1 MSTTNCVRYR
11 VEHATEYRYAAFV
24 QTARHLLHLSPRHC
38 TWQEVS
44 SHRLQIDPLPA
55 MQTSGR
61 DSFGN
66 DIVHIELTTPH
77 NDLRVDSTVELS
89 VGARPWVSRLNNPLS
104 WEAAYATLD
113 YRAGPLDDALRD
125 ALMMRFE
132 SPGVRVKR
140 ELELYALPSFTAGRP
155 LIDACRDLMQRIHV
169 EFLYD
174 PSATEVGT
182 SVLEVLQNKRGVC
195 QDFAHLMIGCLRA
208 MGLAA
213 RYVSGYLRTHQ
224 PNGLPQLVGADASHA
239 WVAVFVPDLGWVEF
253 DPTNNCLADQ
263 RYLVLGWGRDFGDV
277 SPIKGVIQGGGN
289 HELAVGVTVTALD
302 EV

>member
-1 MSTTNCVRYR
+1 MNTRYR
-11 VEHATEYRYAAFV
+11 VEHATEYRYTAFV
-24 QTARHLLHLSPRHC
+24 QTARHLLHLSPRRC
-38 TWQEVS
+38 PWQEVY
-44 SHRLQIDPLPA
+44 SHQLYIDPMPA
-55 MQTSGR
+55 LRTAGY

-66 DIVHIELTTPH
+66 EIVHIELTTPH
-77 NDLRVDSTVELS
+77 NYLRVDSTVELS
-89 VGARPWVSRLNNPLS
+89 VGTRPWWNSQNTPLS
-104 WEAAYATLD
+104 WEAAYAALD
-113 YRAGPLDDALRD
+113 YRAGPLDDDLRD

-140 ELELYALPSFTAGRP
+140 ELERYALPSFYPGRP
-155 LIDACRDLMQRIHV
+155 LIDACCDLMQRIHN

-174 PSATEVGT
+174 PAATEVGT

-195 QDFAHLMIGCLRA
+195 QDFAQLMIGCLRA

-239 WVAVFVPDLGWVEF
+239 WVAVFVPGLGWIEF
-253 DPTNNCLADQ
+253 DPTNNCPADE
-263 RYLVLGWGRDFGDV
+263 RYLLLGWGRDFGDV
-277 SPIKGVIQGGGN
+277 SPIKGVIQGGGE